1 MKLYVLL
8 IKDTQELISPQLVKQ
23 YWKTYGSASSSG
35 LYGWRPPKKIY
46 DSLGRAKA
54 GFAHI
59 PAGMKPLV
67 EIAVFEKTESIL
79 DGSELQQEQ
88 EQKLV
93 LRRQKKEERSL
104 KYLVEKA
111 QQDLEKAQQN
121 LNQLTK

>member
-1 MKLYVLL
+1 MELYVLL
-8 IKDTQELISPQLVKQ
+8 IKETQEVVSAKSIKQ
-23 YWKTYGSASSSG
+23 YWKSYGSSSAYG

-59 PAGMKPLV
+59 PADMKPLV

-79 DGSELQQEQ
+79 EGSELQQEQ
-88 EQKLV
+88 DQKLI
-93 LRRQKKEERSL
+93 LRRQKQEEQSL